1 VKAKF
6 DNAAM
11 TLDIKTTFKDIEESD
26 VNQETL
32 LSFSI
37 SKEAITRS
45 GKVIRSYM
53 EELKSTAIKNISE
66 EEFREALLVLK
77 QYRENHIPYLVFFSS
92 LLESKLNRLQI
103 FEQSIVSSRSKRLES
118 IANKLVVKK
127 TMRLAQMDDVVG
139 IRVTLPNI
147 NILNQFLYD
156 KCSCEIVNSECVFDD
171 FHTTNYISKPK
182 EDGYRGIHQI
192 FKCKTDRNS
201 YVRLELQIRT
211 KIQHE
216 WATVVEILGSL
227 KHVSFKAG
235 QGDKKYLHF
244 LVLSSVLF
252 SIEEGVATVAA
263 YAELTPAEVCAK
275 LNKLDKELQVIE
287 TLRSFNSIPSPKNN
301 VEAKYYLI
309 QLDLNTHETTILPY
323 NDEHDANEDYVK
335 LEQTY
340 QGSDRF
346 DVVLVS
352 VDDVNKIEEAYPNYF
367 LDSNDFISRY
377 NALLM
382 KYS

>member
-1 VKAKF
+1 
-6 DNAAM
+6 M

-37 SKEAITRS
+37 SKGAITKS
-45 GKVIRSYM
+45 GKFIRSYM
-53 EELKSTAIKNISE
+53 EELKSLGIRTVSE

-77 QYRENHIPYLVFFSS
+77 QYRENHIPYLRFFSS

-118 IANKLVVKK
+118 IANKLVVRKK
-127 TMRLAQMDDVVG
+127 MRLAQMDDVVG

-156 KCSCEIVNSECVFDD
+156 NDDCEIVNSECVFDN
-171 FHTTNYISKPK
+171 FHTKNYILEPK
-182 EDGYRGIHQI
+182 DDGYRGIHQI
-192 FKCKTDRNS
+192 FKCKTDGDS
-201 YVRLELQIRT
+201 YVKLEMQIRT

-227 KHVSFKAG
+227 KNVSFKAG
-235 QGDKKYLHF
+235 QGNKKYLHF

-252 SIEEGVATVAA
+252 SIEEGVAAVAA
-263 YAELTPAEVCAK
+263 YANLAPAEVCAE

-287 TLRSFNSIPSPKNN
+287 MLRSFNSLPTPKNN

-309 QLDLNTHETTILPY
+309 QLDLNTHETIILPY

-340 QGSDRF
+340 QGSDQF

>member
-1 VKAKF
+1 
-6 DNAAM
+6 M

-37 SKEAITRS
+37 SKGAITKS
-45 GKVIRSYM
+45 GKFIRSYM
-53 EELKSTAIKNISE
+53 EELKSPGIRTVSE

-77 QYRENHIPYLVFFSS
+77 QYRENHIPYLRFFSS

-118 IANKLVVKK
+118 IANKLVVRKK
-127 TMRLAQMDDVVG
+127 MRLAQMDDVVG

-147 NILNQFLYD
+147 SILNQFLYD
-156 KCSCEIVNSECVFDD
+156 NADCEIVNSECVFDD
-171 FHTTNYISKPK
+171 FHTTNYILEPK
-182 EDGYRGIHQI
+182 EDGYRGVHQI
-192 FKCKTDRNS
+192 FKCKTDENS
-201 YVRLELQIRT
+201 YVKLEMQIRT

-227 KHVSFKAG
+227 KNVSFKAG
-235 QGDKKYLHF
+235 EGDKKYLHF

-252 SIEEGVATVAA
+252 SIEEGAATVAA
-263 YAELTPAEVCAK
+263 YAELTPAEVCAR
-275 LNKLDKELQVIE
+275 LNQLDKELQVIE
-287 TLRSFNSIPSPKNN
+287 MLRRFNSIPSPKNN

-335 LEQTY
+335 LEQIY
-340 QGSDRF
+340 QGSDQF

-377 NALLM
+377 NTLLM